1 MKKSS
6 QVNFISVV
14 VPVYNEEGCLQ
25 ELIDRTLKAL
35 TSTGKKFE
43 FILVDDGSRDRSAEI
58 MKAAADAHPDV
69 VIACI
74 LNRNYGQH
82 SAIMAGFSLVR
93 GDLVITLD
101 ADRRRFRDWL
111 PRRRREMMW

>member
-25 ELIDRTLKAL
+25 ELIDRTLRAL

-58 MKAAADAHPDV
+58 MKAAA
-69 VIACI
+69 
-74 LNRNYGQH
+74 
-82 SAIMAGFSLVR
+82 M
-93 GDLVITLD
+93 
-101 ADRRRFRDWL
+101 L
-111 PRRRREMMW
+111 P